1 MFCTKCG
8 KQLDEGMKFCT
19 SCGAQVPVAKPQPK
33 TDEVRET
40 DEVRKLDESREAE
53 EAVEAVEKPEAVDVI
68 EADDVAETDKAVE
81 EAAAQEAGETV
92 ALDSVAE
99 EASYTENKT
108 FDLPDSALEPQTSE
122 PVESVESIET
132 DANEVEVDT
141 GDDVISDSAPATKKS
156 SPKGVRN
163 RVIAICSAVA
173 VVLVAV
179 IGVFVVLDPLNPN
192 TPIDSETFPNDII
205 RGAVMEQL
213 DEDGDGRLSAEE
225 AAKVTAL
232 VYTSDGAQFVTDGE
246 VADASAIREQIEQ
259 RAETD
264 GNETTSNEEGDN
276 TTVDITGEIF
286 PNIKTIIADDSDLVS
301 FDLSQLPDVEYV
313 DLRGNA
319 NLKELD
325 LSNNTQIKTL
335 FCDED
340 TILTGLEEAG
350 LYFTDLVTSMQI
362 SHNSQN
368 STIQVEYD
376 SHARPI
382 KANDVA
388 YTYDDEGRL
397 IHVEKADASEHAWF
411 EDYTYGANGLLS
423 NASAYWA
430 LDVSVSVNEY
440 AYGYDES
447 GRLTQFAQ
455 GKSELGSSEKTFTQ
469 AASFAYFDGMLAA
482 SKEMDGSTLFSMD
495 ENNRLVSACVS
506 DSNSQTNISCEYA
519 PSGVQQSYLKNYTS
533 VDGSAS
539 ASDIVTTYSEAGNP
553 VKSTI
558 PDGLT
563 TASVTYECNADGYIN
578 TIQWGGSDAY
588 MAGSTG
594 KIAYVK
600 RVGLLADRPSERY
613 VPVIKPSLYTRDIF
627 TQNSW
632 SPLGN
637 WFSSTGSEL
646 PISMLVY
653 GPMIAVNEQ
662 LGIQSN
668 MLSNPNELTLAAYD
682 REHWADG
689 LDLSAAQP
697 IEAAGVSELLA
708 KAEQTPLP
716 VPAQSFIDDPVY
728 GPVVKEYL
736 EAQKQA
742 NSAGKSLSVGSLDRF
757 AEIPQPV
764 RMLMETNAIYSS
776 DKIKALDFAY
786 ADLNADGVSELVVT
800 FPRYYQYASK
810 AADGSKEVNC
820 VAVYGQVDG
829 KPQLIANGAERL
841 QCWVIA
847 NGDVVTY
854 GGGGMYGAYSIYRWN
869 GSEVQEAGKIEYD
882 RVSSEGSE
890 TWDMTAKTD
899 NGSVQNLTVPV
910 GVLEQKIKELLGGNE
925 YAQFAWTPIA
935 VS

>member
-1 MFCTKCG
+1 M
-8 KQLDEGMKFCT
+8 
-19 SCGAQVPVAKPQPK
+19 
-33 TDEVRET
+33 
-40 DEVRKLDESREAE
+40 
-53 EAVEAVEKPEAVDVI
+53 
-68 EADDVAETDKAVE
+68 
-81 EAAAQEAGETV
+81 
-92 ALDSVAE
+92 
-99 EASYTENKT
+99 
-108 FDLPDSALEPQTSE
+108 
-122 PVESVESIET
+122 
-132 DANEVEVDT
+132 
-141 GDDVISDSAPATKKS
+141 
-156 SPKGVRN
+156 
-163 RVIAICSAVA
+163 
-173 VVLVAV
+173 
-179 IGVFVVLDPLNPN
+179 
-192 TPIDSETFPNDII
+192 
-205 RGAVMEQL
+205 
-213 DEDGDGRLSAEE
+213 
-225 AAKVTAL
+225 
-232 VYTSDGAQFVTDGE
+232 
-246 VADASAIREQIEQ
+246 
-259 RAETD
+259 
-264 GNETTSNEEGDN
+264 
-276 TTVDITGEIF
+276 
-286 PNIKTIIADDSDLVS
+286 
-301 FDLSQLPDVEYV
+301 
-313 DLRGNA
+313 
-319 NLKELD
+319 
-325 LSNNTQIKTL
+325 
-335 FCDED
+335 
-340 TILTGLEEAG
+340 EEAG

-482 SKEMDGSTLFSMD
+482 SKETDGSTLFSMD

-637 WFSSTGSEL
+637 WFSSTGLEL

-689 LDLSAAQP
+689 LDLLAAQP

-716 VPAQSFIDDPVY
+716 MLAQSFVDDPVY
-728 GPVVKEYL
+728 GAVVKEYL
-736 EAQKQA
+736 DAA
-742 NSAGKSLSVGSLDRF
+742 NSINANWRTSIPADSDTRYPDVPVSVLQMMSYHLNPGG
-757 AEIPQPV
+757 
-764 RMLMETNAIYSS
+764 YS
-776 DKIKALDFAY
+776 DIDVVDFAY
-786 ADLNADGVSELVVT
+786 ADLNADGVNELVVT
-800 FPRYYQYASK
+800 LPSNFSSSSSAGG
-810 AADGSKEVNC
+810 GSRDVNC

-829 KPQLIANGAERL
+829 EPKLIANAAERL

-854 GGGGMYGAYSIYRWN
+854 GGGGMYGTYIIYRWN

-882 RVSSEGSE
+882 RFSSDGSE
-890 TWDMTAKTD
+890 VWDLTAKTD
-899 NGSVQNLTVPV
+899 NGSVQNQTIPV
-910 GVLEQKIKELLGGNE
+910 GDLKQKIKELLGGNE
-925 YAQFAWTPIA
+925 YAQLTWIPVA